1 MGIGNVTVK
10 PEKESTGRERER
22 LARLSGFWP
31 GCFTSLKLPL
41 YAYQSQNQQRG
52 QRQDPQL
59 SSAEADWAG
68 LGHCEWIISQGC
80 RGRVSFV
87 DFVEFH
93 LYVFQQGKQCFH

>member
-10 PEKESTGRERER
+10 REKEEGKVGQVER
-22 LARLSGFWP
+22 LLAGLLHITQAASV
-31 GCFTSLKLPL
+31 

-80 RGRVSFV
+80 CGRVSFV